1 MKKRRNNAFW
11 MTAVA
16 LAMVPAVALGAS
28 KKKKTEKKTTAVKEV
43 VEKKPQLFLFCN
55 DKKAGMKVAVEQEE
69 GKWTQVGTLFQSDYS
84 AWGSEKN
91 MYAPYVTKVE
101 GG

>member
-55 DKKAGMKVAVEQEE
+55 DKIVGFIVALRPEE
-69 GKWTQVGTLFQSDYS
+69 SKWI
-84 AWGSEKN
+84 
-91 MYAPYVTKVE
+91 P
-101 GG
+101 